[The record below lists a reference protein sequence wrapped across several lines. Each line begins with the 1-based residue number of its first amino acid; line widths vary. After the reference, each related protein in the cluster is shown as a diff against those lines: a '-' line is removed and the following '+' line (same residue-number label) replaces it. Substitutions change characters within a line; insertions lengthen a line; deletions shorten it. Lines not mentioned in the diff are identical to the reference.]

1 MSSDTETARGVD
13 REVLI
18 MLLSESVGLEED
30 ADLADGD
37 SETALSELG
46 YDSLALLHVA
56 NRIEADF
63 KLTLP
68 DDAIN
73 ENATLASL
81 LEALERARPAEGP
94 VW

>member
-1 MSSDTETARGVD
+1 MSIETARAVD

-18 MLLSESVGLEED
+18 TLLSESVGLEED
-30 ADLADGD
+30 TDLADGD
-37 SETALSELG
+37 ADTPLYELG

-63 KLTLP
+63 KLFLP
-68 DDAIN
+68 DDAIS
-73 ENATLASL
+73 EHATLASL
-81 LEALERARPAEGP
+81 LAALERATPADGP